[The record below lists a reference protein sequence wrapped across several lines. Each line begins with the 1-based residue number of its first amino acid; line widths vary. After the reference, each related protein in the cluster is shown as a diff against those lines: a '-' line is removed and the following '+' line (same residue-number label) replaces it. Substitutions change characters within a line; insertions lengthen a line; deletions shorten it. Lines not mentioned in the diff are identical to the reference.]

1 MRDASFAELA
11 VRIVSPATACAAK
24 SAKATEGGAKMSL
37 DILGALGALRDQ
49 VRRSLLDNPEFRA
62 LVSIEQSIAE
72 IEEATQAR
80 AVQAHAQALAQAPVE
95 AAPLSP
101 PQPANIGRALY
112 ERAMA
117 QAQPPVYAE
126 QQPMRHAQPFLPTH
140 KVA

>member
-1 MRDASFAELA
+1 
-11 VRIVSPATACAAK
+11 
-24 SAKATEGGAKMSL
+24 MSL

-62 LVSIEQSIAE
+62 LVSIEQSITE

-80 AVQAHAQALAQAPVE
+80 AAQAQAQAQAHAQALAQQANVE
-95 AAPLSP
+95 PTPLSP

-117 QAQPPVYAE
+117 QAQSPVYAE

>member
-1 MRDASFAELA
+1 
-11 VRIVSPATACAAK
+11 
-24 SAKATEGGAKMSL
+24 MSL